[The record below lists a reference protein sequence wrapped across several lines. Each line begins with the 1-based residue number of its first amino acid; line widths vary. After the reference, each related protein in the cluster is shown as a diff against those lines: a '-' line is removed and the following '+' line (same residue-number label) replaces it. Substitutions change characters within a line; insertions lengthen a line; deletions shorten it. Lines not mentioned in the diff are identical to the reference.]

1 MFQDV
6 EEKRRKHN
14 QILFS
19 RSSLCL
25 QNLLYFMRRC
35 THQELLLWALS
46 FAKEILL
53 LLESIYPDETRFR
66 TAYQK
71 TIALAKGE
79 IKMPEAKRA
88 ILDCHAVAKKLQNS
102 SHIAFCHA
110 LGQGLSTVHVETH
123 AIGLCIYE
131 LTAIVFKHPTD
142 YVTIVSERVQEY
154 IDRLFSIHENFSF
167 FCGQFGIPTFVPFL
181 EKDVTNREQ
190 VLLHRRFQKRIVS
203 SSIYDVLEQLSIPYQ
218 EVRHKPV
225 YTVEDAKSI
234 PIEISGIG
242 VKNLFLKDASNHYF
256 LYLLEDD
263 KRADLKSLAKFLHTS
278 HLHFGSEEELQ
289 NTLHLSR
296 GSCTPF
302 GIISDDENV
311 VVVILSESL
320 LSKKLLF
327 HPNRNDR
334 TISIFSYDLIRF
346 IEAEGHVYLIY

>member
-6 EEKRRKHN
+6 EEKRQKHN
-14 QILFS
+14 RILFS
-19 RSSLCL
+19 RSSLLL
-25 QNLLYFMRRC
+25 QNLLYFIRQS
-35 THQELLLWALS
+35 TQKEVLLWALS

-53 LLESIYPDETRFR
+53 SLESAYPDETRFR

-88 ILDCHAVAKKLQNS
+88 ILDCHAVAKELHDS
-102 SHIAFCHA
+102 SAIALCHA

-131 LTAIVFKHPTD
+131 LTAIVFRHPSD
-142 YVTIVSERVQEY
+142 YASIVSKRVPEY
-154 IDRLFSIHENFSF
+154 IERLFTVRENFSL
-167 FCGQFGIPTFVPFL
+167 FCEQFGISTFASFL
-181 EKDVTNREQ
+181 EKEVTNREQ
-190 VLLHRRFQKRIVS
+190 VLLQRRFQKRIVS

-218 EVRHKPV
+218 EVRHEPV
-225 YTVEDAKSI
+225 YTVEEAKSI

-289 NTLHLSR
+289 NTMHLSR

-320 LSKKLLF
+320 LSQKLLF

-334 TISIFSYDLIRF
+334 TISISYYDLIRF
-346 IEAEGHVYLIY
+346 LEAEGHVYLIY